1 MVGFFSAESFKAT
14 KVEDTAYKGCLK
26 CNAYKF
32 CNNPKLPPFGLGK
45 KDIYILLSEPTK
57 SDDNIDL
64 KAQYY
69 TRLKET
75 FKEVLDLNI
84 EVDCVISH
92 AVKCYSK
99 DVKVNQIENCR
110 KYVFEDIKKHKPK
123 LIYAVGATAMQ
134 VLFGDVW
141 KGGITDSIDKWT
153 GYVIPHRDL
162 RAWVCPIHTPQYV
175 SMMEEQWQPQ
185 VKTLWKQNIIKG
197 YEHLDKYVD
206 TTKYEDLVKCL
217 TKEEDVAWV
226 LERWLLDKP
235 KYIAFDYETTGI
247 KPREDGHRIVIVS
260 MCDGAYS
267 YSFPYPKKENTLNLL
282 KRVLTDREIGKI
294 AHNLPYEDLWTVVK
308 QNIQVRPWTIDTCL
322 GSHLLDN
329 RKGVVGL
336 KFQTFVRFGIGDYS
350 SHVENYLKAKPVKCK
365 YNDGAD
371 WEKYTSANNINDI
384 DNLPLEENLM
394 YCGLDSLFTY
404 KLAMIQM
411 QELKSDLVPRI
422 GRKKLYGYDLYHK
435 GQLAYRKMADNGLR
449 IDKDILV
456 EKLDKAIEE
465 QKELREKLLQQ
476 PFFVEWQKWKGK
488 DFNLDSGDQLGKF
501 LYDIK
506 GYKCKDFTD
515 KGGYKT
521 DEEAL
526 EKLELDEL
534 KDFIQYKKLDK
545 IVNTYLKPIYF
556 EMNKDGR
563 IHPFFN
569 LNNVSSFRS
578 SCVAKG
584 TQVLVPSTDYN
595 KHTKAIED
603 IKAGD
608 YVYCFDNSLKPVL
621 RKVKWCGKTGH
632 KKVIRLHY
640 SAKSCGKN
648 GYLDLTPEHKVR
660 LLSGE
665 YVEAQDLLNKE
676 YRIGKTTSVLS
687 IDVDSMSRVYATNN
701 PIKLEHR
708 FCYEQYN
715 KYVLSKKEVIHH
727 KDNNHYNNSKENL
740 QLFVSNAAH
749 SKHHY
754 NETLGTEESRR
765 KNIEVVKRL
774 HAEGKY
780 TYLSGDDSKIALHL
794 TYEECLSL
802 AYKYAGSPTKV
813 PYDYTTFMNY
823 CKKHNIDLDYI
834 RKHYNNR
841 GEEITA
847 EKIYNTLKDFGFTQA
862 KKILGINHYKLKD
875 LMREYNIQYVN
886 KIKNQTG
893 VIRDRQVIWN
903 NHRITRIEELTQTVD
918 VYDMEVEDA
927 HNFIANGICVHNC
940 SNPNFQNLPKNKGFM
955 KDYIRSVVF
964 PHKGQLLAE
973 VDFSALEVY
982 IGCCYHNDMQML
994 KYLEDSTA
1002 DMHRDLAVV
1011 LWLTKDKD
1019 CDKIKVWEELGV
1031 KPLRTATKGVISFP
1045 IQYGSYYKS
1054 MAADG
1059 WEQMDKFTLKNG
1071 VPLRE
1076 HIEKNMGIKTYD
1088 QWEQHVKSVEDY
1100 YWGDLFASYGA
1111 WKKKNYKEYQT
1122 NGYVDNK
1129 MGLRCRGYMKR
1140 NQVGNFPIQ
1149 GSASSVL
1156 MYSVIKL
1163 QEWLESEQKKSKICC
1178 QIHDSIV
1185 LSLEPNEVWE
1195 VLDMAHYI
1203 MTKMTK
1209 EQYSWIDVPLRA
1221 EADIGEVDGSWCTLK
1236 EMSWEEIKQK
1246 FGGNND

>member
-57 SDDNIDL
+57 NDDNIDL

-578 SCVAKG
+578 S
-584 TQVLVPSTDYN
+584 S
-595 KHTKAIED
+595 
-603 IKAGD
+603 
-608 YVYCFDNSLKPVL
+608 
-621 RKVKWCGKTGH
+621 
-632 KKVIRLHY
+632 
-640 SAKSCGKN
+640 
-648 GYLDLTPEHKVR
+648 
-660 LLSGE
+660 
-665 YVEAQDLLNKE
+665 
-676 YRIGKTTSVLS
+676 
-687 IDVDSMSRVYATNN
+687 
-701 PIKLEHR
+701 
-708 FCYEQYN
+708 
-715 KYVLSKKEVIHH
+715 
-727 KDNNHYNNSKENL
+727 
-740 QLFVSNAAH
+740 
-749 SKHHY
+749 
-754 NETLGTEESRR
+754 
-765 KNIEVVKRL
+765 
-774 HAEGKY
+774 
-780 TYLSGDDSKIALHL
+780 
-794 TYEECLSL
+794 
-802 AYKYAGSPTKV
+802 
-813 PYDYTTFMNY
+813 
-823 CKKHNIDLDYI
+823 
-834 RKHYNNR
+834 
-841 GEEITA
+841 
-847 EKIYNTLKDFGFTQA
+847 
-862 KKILGINHYKLKD
+862 
-875 LMREYNIQYVN
+875 
-886 KIKNQTG
+886 
-893 VIRDRQVIWN
+893 
-903 NHRITRIEELTQTVD
+903 
-918 VYDMEVEDA
+918 
-927 HNFIANGICVHNC
+927 

-1076 HIEKNMGIKTYD
+1076 HIEKNMGIKTYE

-1221 EADIGEVDGSWCTLK
+1221 EADIGEIDGSWCTLK
-1236 EMSWEEIKQK
+1236 EMSWEEIKEK
-1246 FGGNND
+1246 FGGKCE